1 MLYFDFCRGWIFS
14 SPRFGNSLLAAR
26 LPSAAEKTLSALV
39 SLVLPDDCRVCGHPL
54 RNVSRIP
61 VCPKCLTAPEPL
73 AAEYLC
79 AACRAPFASP
89 WPLDEH
95 GLCGLCRRGAHGFDA
110 AYSYGFYDGTLRELI
125 HLLKYGRI
133 HTLAGPLG
141 RFMALALPRDQRIDG
156 IVPVPM
162 HCRRRWERGFNQSV
176 LLAQA
181 LAQRTGLPVWK
192 AAARR
197 SRFTPPQ
204 AGLTSAQRRDNMT
217 RAFEVRKPDAVQGR
231 RILLV
236 DDVLTTGATASACA
250 RALKRS
256 GAAHVAVLTVARA
269 DRRPAVPF
277 QVSTASWGNDAN
289 SRSIA

>member
-1 MLYFDFCRGWIFS
+1 
-14 SPRFGNSLLAAR
+14 LLVTAR
-26 LPSAAEKTLSALV
+26 LPAAVEKTFSALF
-39 SLVLPDDCRVCGHPL
+39 SLILPDDCRVCGDPL

-61 VCPKCLTAPEPL
+61 VCPKCLASPEPL
-73 AAEYLC
+73 AADYMC

-89 WPLDEH
+89 WPLDEN

-133 HTLAGPLG
+133 QTLAAPLG
-141 RFMALALPRDQRIDG
+141 RLMGAALPRDQMFDA

-162 HCRRRWERGFNQSV
+162 HWRRRWARGFNQSM

-181 LAQRTGLPVWK
+181 LARRTGLPVWG
-192 AAARR
+192 AARR
-197 SRFTPPQ
+197 SRSTPPQ
-204 AGLTSAQRRDNMT
+204 AGLTSARRRENMT
-217 RAFEVRKPDAVQGR
+217 RAFEVRKPEPVKGR

-250 RALKRS
+250 RALKRA

-269 DRRPAVPF
+269 DRRPATPL
-277 QVSTASWGNDAN
+277 QVS
-289 SRSIA
+289 IATLGE